1 MMIVYLSN
9 KSLYD
14 ESKINIVWCWI
25 LNNGNFLF
33 EIEWRS
39 MKKKIQHYGT
49 LHTISKLNCMMM
61 RWYKYVFFCNGT
73 TLYHFFFHFPLPH
86 FFSMWYDVCVSP
98 TAEFVILFVDHYY
111 IHRHIYIYIYRGREG
126 FYFVFC
132 FHLYY
137 FFFGALIVFIIFLL
151 IIIIIMMILSSYTKR
166 IWQCLCVCV
175 CVCAYARLFSFH
187 FPLFFF
193 VSFVCFCSF
202 PLIMISSKHAS
213 RFTPFGRHLVDT
225 NTQYIDF
232 IHWRWGAIVGATFFL
247 LPLCLSI
254 FFYYITPS
262 PKILLSVKCVFFLFH
277 FI

>member
-39 MKKKIQHYGT
+39 MKKKIQRYGT

-111 IHRHIYIYIYRGREG
+111 IHRHIYIHISWAGR
-126 FYFVFC
+126 FLFRFLFSFV
-132 FHLYY
+132 L
-137 FFFGALIVFIIFLL
+137 FFFLAR
-151 IIIIIMMILSSYTKR
+151 LSSLSSSYLLSSLSWWFYHL
-166 IWQCLCVCV
+166 IQNVYDNVCV
-175 CVCAYARLFSFH
+175 CVCACVLMRACFLFIFH
-187 FPLFFF
+187 CFFF

>member
-1 MMIVYLSN
+1 MLNIKQWKLSIRN
-9 KSLYD
+9 RMKVDEKKNPTLRNFTYNFEVKLYD
-14 ESKINIVWCWI
+14 DE
-25 LNNGNFLF
+25 
-33 EIEWRS
+33 
-39 MKKKIQHYGT
+39 MIQIC
-49 LHTISKLNCMMM
+49 L
-61 RWYKYVFFCNGT
+61 FCNGT

-98 TAEFVILFVDHYY
+98 TAGFVIFFVDHYY
-111 IHRHIYIYIYRGREG
+111 IRRHIYTYIVGG
-126 FYFVFC
+126 KVSISFFVFIC
-132 FHLYY
+132 II
-137 FFFGALIVFIIFLL
+137 FFFWRAYRLYHLLTYYHHYHDDFIILYKTY
-151 IIIIIMMILSSYTKR
+151 MTMS
-166 IWQCLCVCV
+166 VCV
-175 CVCAYARLFSFH
+175 CVRVCLCAPVFFSFSIV
-187 FPLFFF
+187 FFF

-262 PKILLSVKCVFFLFH
+262 PKILLSVKCVFFFLFH